1 MSTVT
6 YDLQANESPSESQSE
21 GQSESQP
28 LVSDDV
34 SSYRRVRWLRTVGR
48 WTNDNRL
55 LILTVLSVLV
65 GIVVG
70 LCVRQA
76 HPGRVAVELLSL
88 PGELFLRMLK
98 MLILPLIMFSLMAGL
113 GSLDTKVAG
122 ALGWRTVLYYM
133 TTTLIAVVLGL
144 TLVMVIQPGGRGKV
158 DKPCDNSTFSVQGH
172 ELETLDAIL
181 DLMR

>member
-6 YDLQANESPSESQSE
+6 YDLQTNESPSES
-21 GQSESQP
+21 QSESQP

-34 SSYRRVRWLRTVGR
+34 LSYRRVRWVRAVGR

-55 LILTVLSVLV
+55 LILTILSVPV

-98 MLILPLIMFSLMAGL
+98 MLIMFSLMAGL

-122 ALGWRTVLYYM
+122 VLGWRSVLYYM

-144 TLVMVIQPGGRGKV
+144 TLVMVIQPGRRGKV
-158 DKPCDNSTFSVQGH
+158 DKPCDNSTFSHQGH

>member
-1 MSTVT
+1 MSTIT
-6 YDLQANESPSESQSE
+6 YDLQTNINESPSDSQSE

-28 LVSDDV
+28 LVSDNV

-48 WTNDNRL
+48 WTNDNRF

-88 PGELFLRMLK
+88 PGELDLFFRMLK

-144 TLVMVIQPGGRGKV
+144 TGDGDTTRREREGGKA
-158 DKPCDNSTFSVQGH
+158 T
-172 ELETLDAIL
+172 
-181 DLMR
+181 